1 MPPHITP
8 RSPSQGHRPA
18 DQASVFLTQ
27 SFVCFQGNSPRKILV
42 YNEMKKQCFSSP
54 IDADNVCLWPDKPLS
69 FKVTKEGQEAHI
81 LSFKSIADQIKFGVQ
96 VATGKAM
103 RWPGIDGP
111 MIADDMMFGTG
122 PIVKTGSTVD
132 VRFIAWAEGPGGR
145 GDLGDEFDGNVAEN
159 APPLRFVV
167 GQKEVLLG
175 LDEGA
180 VGMRQGGIRR
190 LVLPPRLAYGK
201 DGVEG
206 IVPPNGVVHIEM
218 TIEVCNLFLFR
229 ASPRSSHKSNIASA

>member
-1 MPPHITP
+1 M
-8 RSPSQGHRPA
+8 
-18 DQASVFLTQ
+18 FLTQ

-69 FKVTKEGQEAHI
+69 FKVTKEGQGAHI